1 MYILDLPTG
10 ISLINGSEDN
20 IYGNEDY
27 FFVSDHMPDSD
38 EEFQIWS
45 NIMWAK
51 DPIQYSP
58 LGDIEYKGKKY
69 QKMTGLY
76 VNRTHLSCEFTYD
89 NVSVG
94 DLKVINK
101 VSGDADDTTKY
112 FTYKV
117 TLSDNTINGK
127 YGDMEFKNGISTFT
141 LKDNESILAIGL
153 PINIEYTVV
162 ESDNDGYQVTSIN
175 SNGKI
180 EANKVVSVEFTN
192 VKNSTPIIDNQEN
205 IVNNNK
211 PTNSP
216 IISDKGDINQNTTNK
231 LPTTGKTNFALVGI
245 LMILGGI
252 TISKNKNK

>member
-58 LGDIEYKGKKY
+58 LGDIEYK
-69 QKMTGLY
+69 
-76 VNRTHLSCEFTYD
+76 
-89 NVSVG
+89 
-94 DLKVINK
+94 
-101 VSGDADDTTKY
+101 
-112 FTYKV
+112 
-117 TLSDNTINGK
+117 
-127 YGDMEFKNGISTFT
+127 
-141 LKDNESILAIGL
+141 
-153 PINIEYTVV
+153 
-162 ESDNDGYQVTSIN
+162 

-216 IISDKGDINQNTTNK
+216 IISDKEDINQNTTNK
-231 LPTTGKTNFALVGI
+231 LGYNRKKIEN
-245 LMILGGI
+245 
-252 TISKNKNK
+252 

>member
-76 VNRTHLSCEFTYD
+76 VNTTHLSCEFTYD

-101 VSGDADDTTKY
+101 VSGDADDTSNILLL
-112 FTYKV
+112 KV
-117 TLSDNTINGK
+117 IT
-127 YGDMEFKNGISTFT
+127 M
-141 LKDNESILAIGL
+141 
-153 PINIEYTVV
+153 
-162 ESDNDGYQVTSIN
+162 
-175 SNGKI
+175 
-180 EANKVVSVEFTN
+180 
-192 VKNSTPIIDNQEN
+192 
-205 IVNNNK
+205 
-211 PTNSP
+211 
-216 IISDKGDINQNTTNK
+216 DIK
-231 LPTTGKTNFALVGI
+231 
-245 LMILGGI
+245 
-252 TISKNKNK
+252 

>member
-76 VNRTHLSCEFTYD
+76 VNRTPLSCEFTYD

-101 VSGDADDTTKY
+101 VSGDADDTSNILLL
-112 FTYKV
+112 KV
-117 TLSDNTINGK
+117 IT
-127 YGDMEFKNGISTFT
+127 M
-141 LKDNESILAIGL
+141 
-153 PINIEYTVV
+153 
-162 ESDNDGYQVTSIN
+162 
-175 SNGKI
+175 
-180 EANKVVSVEFTN
+180 
-192 VKNSTPIIDNQEN
+192 
-205 IVNNNK
+205 
-211 PTNSP
+211 
-216 IISDKGDINQNTTNK
+216 DIK
-231 LPTTGKTNFALVGI
+231 
-245 LMILGGI
+245 
-252 TISKNKNK
+252 